1 MTLLVALTGGIG
13 AGKSTACGIFASLGA
28 PVLDA
33 DLIARE
39 LVEPGAPALKAIVE
53 RFGHDLL
60 GADGRLD
67 RARLRALVFRSA
79 PARRQLEDILH
90 PRILHEMQARA
101 RALEAPYCILCI
113 PLLAETGQAR
123 LFDRVVVI
131 DAPRDVQLARV
142 GRRDNLTAG
151 EAEAIMQM
159 QASREDRLRLADD
172 VIVNTGDIGTLRA
185 QVSGLH
191 ARYLQAGRTRA
202 GASV

>member
-1 MTLLVALTGGIG
+1 
-13 AGKSTACGIFASLGA
+13 
-28 PVLDA
+28 
-33 DLIARE
+33 
-39 LVEPGAPALKAIVE
+39 
-53 RFGHDLL
+53 
-60 GADGRLD
+60 
-67 RARLRALVFRSA
+67 
-79 PARRQLEDILH
+79 
-90 PRILHEMQARA
+90 MQARA

-151 EAEAIMQM
+151 EVEAIMQT

-172 VIVNTGDIGTLRA
+172 VIVNTADIGTLRA

-191 ARYLQAGRTRA
+191 ARYLQAGRATA

>member
-1 MTLLVALTGGIG
+1 MTLQVALTGGIG
-13 AGKSTACGIFASLGA
+13 TGKSTACAIFASLGA

-53 RFGHDLL
+53 RFGRDLL

-79 PARRQLEDILH
+79 PVRRQIEDILH
-90 PRILHEMQARA
+90 PRILHEMRARA

-131 DAPRDVQLARV
+131 DAPRDVQLERV
-142 GRRDNLTAG
+142 RRRDNLTAG
-151 EAEAIMQM
+151 EVEAIMQT
-159 QASREDRLRLADD
+159 QASREDRLGLADD
-172 VIVNTGDIGTLRA
+172 VIVNTADIDTLMGQIA
-185 QVSGLH
+185 GLH
-191 ARYLQAGRTRA
+191 ARYLQAGRTKA
-202 GASV
+202 GASI

>member
-13 AGKSTACGIFASLGA
+13 TGKSTACGIFASLGA

-39 LVEPGAPALKAIVE
+39 LVEPGTPALKAIVE
-53 RFGHDLL
+53 RFGPDLL
-60 GADGRLD
+60 GTDGGLD

-90 PRILHEMQARA
+90 PRILHEMQVRA

-131 DAPRDVQLARV
+131 DATRDVQLARL
-142 GRRDNLTAG
+142 GRRDNLTAE
-151 EAEAIMQM
+151 EAEAIMQT
-159 QASREDRLRLADD
+159 QASREERLRLADD
-172 VIVNTGDIGTLRA
+172 VIVNTADIGTLKA
-185 QVSGLH
+185 QVSALH
-191 ARYLQAGRTRA
+191 ARYLQAGRKRA

>member
-13 AGKSTACGIFASLGA
+13 AGKSTACAIFASLGA

-53 RFGHDLL
+53 RFGNDLL

-123 LFDRVVVI
+123 LFDRVVVV

-142 GRRDNLTAG
+142 GRRDDLTAG
-151 EAEAIMQM
+151 EVEAIMQT

-172 VIVNTGDIGTLRA
+172 VILNTADIGTLRA

>member
-13 AGKSTACGIFASLGA
+13 TGKSTACAMFASLGA

-79 PARRQLEDILH
+79 PARRQLEDLLH

-123 LFDRVVVI
+123 LFDRVVVV
-131 DAPRDVQLARV
+131 DAPRNAQLARV
-142 GRRDNLTAG
+142 GQRDRLTAG
-151 EAEAIMQM
+151 QVEAIIQV
-159 QASREDRLRLADD
+159 QACREDRLRLADD
-172 VIVNTGDIGTLRA
+172 VIVNSGDIDSLRA
-185 QVSGLH
+185 QVAGLH
-191 ARYLQAGRTRA
+191 ERYLQAGRTGV
-202 GASV
+202 GASL

>member
-13 AGKSTACGIFASLGA
+13 TGKSTACAIFASLGA

-39 LVEPGAPALKAIVE
+39 LVEPGAPALGAIVKH
-53 RFGHDLL
+53 FGHDYL

-131 DAPRDVQLARV
+131 DTPRDVQLARV

-151 EAEAIMQM
+151 ELEAIMQT
-159 QASREDRLRLADD
+159 QALREDRLKVADD
-172 VIVNTGDIGTLRA
+172 VIVNTADIGTLRA